1 MNLPLLNLWRSAI
14 IKCSTWGNS
23 YSTYS
28 WWNSS
33 SINHEQ
39 ENPRD
44 QPSHIVKI
52 KKSSNL
58 YKITKSEEMFVN
70 SAHHQSVDDLGKGLE
85 VNSFTED
92 GVIEGIENPNQK
104 FCIGVQWH
112 PEFLIDEKDLEIFK
126 ALVESSR
133 KNWKVKK

>member
-1 MNLPLLNLWRSAI
+1 MCFYCGYGKRSQPLWSF
-14 IKCSTWGNS
+14 
-23 YSTYS
+23 
-28 WWNSS
+28 
-33 SINHEQ
+33 EQ

-112 PEFLIDEKDLEIFK
+112 PEFLIDNKDLEIFK